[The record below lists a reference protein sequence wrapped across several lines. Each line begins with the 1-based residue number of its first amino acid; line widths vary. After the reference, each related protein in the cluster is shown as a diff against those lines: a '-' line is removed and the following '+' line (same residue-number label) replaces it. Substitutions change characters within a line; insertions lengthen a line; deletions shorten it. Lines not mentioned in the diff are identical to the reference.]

1 MKNHTLIFG
10 FLVVFFSSC
19 ADTMHFKSMT
29 YVPLRFDTLMAKPTG
44 DYSAEAELMF
54 RKNVMVDK
62 VQSKNYKQLSFSN
75 RVLPVIVDMQRQNT
89 FRSRWNAMRARNG
102 NIRASFRLAADPTYD
117 LALYNLVEKYPS
129 VDYWTNIRVER
140 DVVGRKRI
148 FGRYSNTFY
157 KNGIEHVRV
166 TATAVDIL
174 SDAELLAL
182 HKPVLQTTPAPSNT
196 PLLVDPKPEQVAPKP
211 SNKPLK
217 KK

>member
-1 MKNHTLIFG
+1 
-10 FLVVFFSSC
+10 
-19 ADTMHFKSMT
+19 
-29 YVPLRFDTLMAKPTG
+29 
-44 DYSAEAELMF
+44 
-54 RKNVMVDK
+54 
-62 VQSKNYKQLSFSN
+62 
-75 RVLPVIVDMQRQNT
+75 
-89 FRSRWNAMRARNG
+89 MRARNG